1 MATSSLKSG
10 PGPENTGALPR
21 IFSASN
27 MVLFLVCLMYGLTYI
42 DRINVNTA
50 GPVFQRELHLS
61 TSQLGWV
68 FSAFGW
74 AYLSLQVS
82 GGWLSDRFGARLTL
96 TVCGIIW
103 AAATVMMGL
112 VGSFAGLIVAR
123 VVLGLGEGATF
134 PTATRA
140 LSDWAPA
147 GSRGY
152 VQGLTHSFARFG
164 NAVTPPL
171 VAWLIKLTSWRQSF
185 IILGGI
191 SLAWAVV
198 WWIYFKDD
206 PARHRAITAR
216 ELKLLPDHAARVAK
230 KKEPV
235 PWRTLSLRMLP
246 VTVVYF
252 CYGWTLWLYLTWLP
266 SYFLHSYKI
275 DLKHAA
281 ISASGVYIFGAVG
294 NTLGGLASD
303 YILRRTGD
311 RNKARRNLV
320 VVCFLLSLGFMLPV
334 LKFHELNLVAGC
346 LAAAFFFAEFTI
358 GPMWAIPMDIAPRFS
373 GSASGLM
380 NVGSALAAAVSPLVA
395 GYVIQRTGNWNL
407 PYLGSIGLLLFGA
420 ILAYWMKPNETFAGG
435 EMGPAST
442 MHEAA

>member
-1 MATSSLKSG
+1 MATVLLPSR
-10 PGPENTGALPR
+10 PGARPG
-21 IFSASN
+21 IFSATN
-27 MVLFLVCLMYGLTYI
+27 FVLFLVCLMYGLTYI

-96 TVCGIIW
+96 TVGGIMW
-103 AAATVMMGL
+103 AAAAVMMGL

-294 NTLGGLASD
+294 NTLGGLARD

-311 RNKARRNLV
+311 RNKACRNLGV
-320 VVCFLLSLGFMLPV
+320 VGFLLSLGFVLLG
-334 LKFHELNLVAGC
+334 LKFLEL
-346 LAAAFFFAEFTI
+346 
-358 GPMWAIPMDIAPRFS
+358 
-373 GSASGLM
+373 
-380 NVGSALAAAVSPLVA
+380 
-395 GYVIQRTGNWNL
+395 
-407 PYLGSIGLLLFGA
+407 
-420 ILAYWMKPNETFAGG
+420 
-435 EMGPAST
+435 
-442 MHEAA
+442 